1 MQCEQCPMHLADL
14 CLPSAF
20 RGLKLGSGFPN
31 GHSAISSHIS
41 HTRELDKRGISFVQ
55 EAKAV

>member
-1 MQCEQCPMHLADL
+1 MHLADL

-31 GHSAISSHIS
+31 RHSAISSHIS
-41 HTRELDKRGISFVQ
+41 HTRELDKRGISFAQ